1 MTFVDNIL
9 SFQKKLKLNVTL
21 PKGVEA
27 MNPYREKEAQQLCEI
42 FYKKFYNDNEQRFL
56 ILGINPGRFGGG
68 LTGIPFTDPVKLE
81 MLGIP
86 NSFDKKKELS
96 ADFIYEMI
104 DACGGAEKF
113 YKKFYFS
120 SVSPLGFVKDEK
132 NLNYYDVKGLP
143 ELLDD
148 FIVKCL
154 KQQLS
159 WGINT
164 KICFCLG
171 EGENFKFIKKLN
183 ERNHFFETVVALP
196 HPRFIMQYRR
206 KKLNE
211 FIQLYKEKFSFL
223 AETQSR

>member
-1 MTFVDNIL
+1 MTFADNIL
-9 SFQKKLKLNVTL
+9 SFQKKLKLNIAL

-27 MNPYREKEAQQLCEI
+27 MNPYREKETQQLCEI
-42 FYKKFYNDNEQRFL
+42 FYNKFYDDNEERFL

-81 MLGIP
+81 MLGIS
-86 NSFDKKKELS
+86 NNFDKKKELS

-104 DACGGAEKF
+104 DAYGGAEKF

-154 KQQLS
+154 KVQLS
-159 WGINT
+159 WGINPH
-164 KICFCLG
+164 ICFCLG
-171 EGENFKFIKKLN
+171 EGENYKFIKKLN
-183 ERNHFFETVVALP
+183 ERNRFFETVVALP

-206 KKLNE
+206 KRLNE
-211 FIQLYKEKFSFL
+211 FIQLYKGKFLF
-223 AETQSR
+223 